1 MNFGLLRH
9 RIEIQEHTEVRGDSG
24 QVVRGWTTVV
34 AWWASV
40 DPLSGR
46 ELQYAQQIHA
56 DARVRIRM
64 RPYDGLT
71 PDHRIKFGTRHY
83 NILDVRD
90 MDERGEVA
98 ECMCVEVKGG

>member
-1 MNFGLLRH
+1 MDFGRFRH
-9 RIEIQEHTEVRGDSG
+9 YIEIQEHTETRGDQG
-24 QVVRGWTTVV
+24 QIVRDWETV
-34 AWWASV
+34 ASWWASI

-46 ELQYAQQIHA
+46 ELQYAQQTHA

-71 PDHRIKFGTRHY
+71 PDHRIMFGTREY

-90 MDERGEVA
+90 MDERGEMA
-98 ECMCVEVKGG
+98 EVMCVEVK